1 MRKMSKT
8 ITEEEW
14 KEIIDQWKP
23 NRITLDGYESDS
35 RGVNQEAGSE
45 PRLFFGVQLPN
56 GSIQAINTIR
66 RDYNLSGKT
75 YYNSNHERMI
85 EPSKPDMSDIRKY
98 AQMSSLPFEDCK
110 VLLMSLKQEVID
122 SEHRAKI
129 WLTGHWGPTIGDISR
144 LVDIHTTEHDF
155 GTLVA
160 GSGDW
165 DYAHNT
171 KQKTETR
178 DIKEMMI

>member
-1 MRKMSKT
+1 MSKT

-23 NRITLDGYESDS
+23 NRITLDGDESNS
-35 RGVNQEAGSE
+35 RGVNQEAGSK

-56 GSIQAINTIR
+56 GSIQAIDRITQHHYLN
-66 RDYNLSGKT
+66 GKT
-75 YYNSNHERMI
+75 YYNSNHERII
-85 EPSKPDMSDIRKY
+85 EPNMPSMLDIRKY
-98 AQMSSLPFEDCK
+98 ASMSSLAFEDCK

-122 SEHRAKI
+122 SEHRMKI
-129 WLTGHWGPTIGDISR
+129 WLTGYWSPAIGDISR
-144 LVDIHTTEHDF
+144 LVDIHAIEHDF

-171 KQKTETR
+171 KQKLQTR